1 MISRVVVCGSK
12 PYLNVDFDPLSDS
25 MQIIVRNN
33 MLLPGDGY
41 GDRESDYQV
50 LNSHVFNHY
59 KSDAPLE
66 KWISFYHKKYKMPI
80 KHLSRFKKYITESTK
95 TQFVNFHN
103 NNIEVFRNHLAKNNI
118 NLKLVKEL
126 RCGFSFI
133 GECLKAQ
140 KIPILIGFSLIEQDF
155 SRHAYNRHSSGAC
168 HDKNQEIKMLKL
180 LHERGEIDASFCA
193 LRDEKGFVF
202 DTEILKPT
210 EASKQILKEV
220 YNL

>member
-12 PYLNVDFDPLSDS
+12 PYLNVDFDPLADS

-80 KHLSRFKKYITESTK
+80 KHLSRFKKYIQNPPK
-95 TQFVNFHN
+95 H
-103 NNIEVFRNHLAKNNI
+103 
-118 NLKLVKEL
+118 
-126 RCGFSFI
+126 
-133 GECLKAQ
+133 
-140 KIPILIGFSLIEQDF
+140 SL
-155 SRHAYNRHSSGAC
+155 
-168 HDKNQEIKMLKL
+168 
-180 LHERGEIDASFCA
+180 
-193 LRDEKGFVF
+193 
-202 DTEILKPT
+202 
-210 EASKQILKEV
+210 
-220 YNL
+220 